1 MTKIISMNFSYAENS
16 MQQRGI
22 KLMNQFIPFTAT
34 YSMTDFNMP
43 VCYSNNADGIVPQS
57 VEEFDLALS
66 NADAFVFA
74 ISEMTSHYCAT
85 FKNALDWLV
94 VKTNYNSTRGA
105 GYSISNKPLVVVTF
119 SPSYIEGNRHFE
131 MTSQLL
137 LKLKVDIRGTYC
149 FNDCWEQVRPNN
161 YNFVKK
167 QSLEILEKLLLP
179 ANPNLPDLEENKH
192 KSIAKKWQQQYK
204 EWDESWRKNNEE

>member
-105 GYSISNKPLVVVTF
+105 G
-119 SPSYIEGNRHFE
+119 HFE